1 MPTLL
6 SGAPFGDT
14 KYPGR
19 LNNREL
25 NDYRAQEMY
34 EAVMTD
40 LMLMGIL
47 SPAQMEEYTHRRK
60 QAEVLPL
67 EPEYEPFP
75 SLLPKQYDAAA
86 YGGKVLTVDP
96 DSGLVVPELPTGVFK
111 QLFSGHVGIGY
122 SVDPDGNP
130 PQQSGTVQGQYWYML
145 VWNGQWDI
153 IEWMWDNDAWD
164 FDAAEIQPVSN
175 FNYVMIYDDGTY
187 TTSAGW
193 FVLFTG
199 STQGD
204 IPEWQALTP
213 TTPSLP
219 DVWIDE
225 PHSTALVPGVETPV
239 MLLNLKTGQR
249 KQKTTYYGYPIFE
262 MGFVDSGES
271 IGETSTS
278 DIYIKIDLDD
288 KISVSNKC
296 YYIMTDPTSY
306 VEVVGLDTGTAP
318 DAVYMLNVNSMI
330 VIPGLNTKYVSI
342 YQGRNGDNSAGLGI
356 RLKHGI
362 VDATYSYAIAV
373 QYWKEPA

>member
-1 MPTLL
+1 MDIEPL
-6 SGAPFGDT
+6 GAPFGST
-14 KYPGR
+14 VYPGR
-19 LNNREL
+19 LNPREL
-25 NDYRAQEMY
+25 NDYRGQEIY

-40 LMLMGIL
+40 LVNMGIL
-47 SPAQMEEYTHRRK
+47 SVAQFEEYNHRRI
-60 QAEVLPL
+60 QASIKPL
-67 EPEYEPFP
+67 EPVLDPFP
-75 SLLPKQYDAAA
+75 TLVPKQYDASA

-96 DSGLVVPELPTGVFK
+96 DSGLVTPELPSGVFK
-111 QLFSGHVGIGY
+111 QLFEGHVGIGY

-130 PQQSGTVQGQYWYML
+130 PTQSGTVQGQYWYML

-153 IEWMWDNDAWD
+153 IEWMWDQGAWD

-175 FNYVMIYDDGTY
+175 FNYVMIYDDATY
-187 TTSAGW
+187 TTSSGW

-199 STQGD
+199 SAEQD
-204 IPEWQALTP
+204 IPTWQALTP

-225 PHSTALVPGVETPV
+225 PHSTALVPGVEKPV

-249 KQKTTYYGYPIFE
+249 KQKMTYYGYPIFE

-278 DIYIKIDLDD
+278 DVYVKIDIDN
-288 KISVSNKC
+288 KISISNGC

-306 VEVVGLDTGTAP
+306 VKFVGLDTGTAP
-318 DAVYMLNVNSMI
+318 DAVYMMNVNSMI
-330 VIPGLNTKYVSI
+330 VIPDLNSKYVSI
-342 YQGRNGDNSAGLGI
+342 YQGNNGDNSAGLGI

-362 VDATYSYAIAV
+362 VDATYDYAIAV
-373 QYWKEPA
+373 QYWKEPV

>member
-1 MPTLL
+1 MPDLL
-6 SGAPFGDT
+6 SSEYKP
-14 KYPGR
+14 YVNRGR
-19 LNNREL
+19 LNQREIAG
-25 NDYRAQEMY
+25 YEAQEMY
-34 EAVMTD
+34 EAIMTD
-40 LMLMGIL
+40 LVRMGVITPALLAQYAHREMLPTL
-47 SPAQMEEYTHRRK
+47 KP
-60 QAEVLPL
+60 
-67 EPEYEPFP
+67 YEPYNDPFP
-75 SLLPKQYDAAA
+75 GLVPKQYNGYAD
-86 YGGKVLTVDP
+86 GGKVLTVDP
-96 DSGLVVPELPTGVFK
+96 DSGLITPELPSGVFK
-111 QLFSGHVGIGY
+111 QLFEGHIGIGY

-130 PQQSGTVQGQYWYML
+130 PPTSGTVQGQYWYML

-164 FDAAEIQPVSN
+164 FDAAEIEPVAN
-175 FNYVMIYDDGTY
+175 FNYVMIYDDDTH
-187 TTSAGW
+187 TASSGW

-199 STQGD
+199 STEGD
-204 IPEWQALTP
+204 IPGWQALTP

-225 PHSTALVPGVETPV
+225 PHSTALIPGVETPV

-278 DIYIKIDLDD
+278 DVYIKIDIDD

-318 DAVYMLNVNSMI
+318 DAVYMMNVNSMI

>member
-1 MPTLL
+1 MAELL
-6 SGAPFGDT
+6 AAPFG
-14 KYPGR
+14 KAIYPGR
-19 LNNREL
+19 LNPREQG
-25 NDYRAQEMY
+25 DYRAQEIY
-34 EAVMTD
+34 EAIMTD
-40 LMLMGIL
+40 LVHMGLMTKE
-47 SPAQMEEYTHRRK
+47 QFEQYNHRRI
-60 QAEVLPL
+60 QAANLPL
-67 EPEYEPFP
+67 LPQLNPFP
-75 SLLPKQYDAAA
+75 SLVPKQYDALAD
-86 YGGKVLTVDP
+86 GGKVLTVDP
-96 DSGLVVPELPTGVFK
+96 DTGLVMPELPSGVFK
-111 QLFSGHVGIGY
+111 QLFEGHVGIGY

-130 PQQSGTVQGQYWYML
+130 PAQSGTAQGQFWYML

-153 IEWMWDNDAWD
+153 IEWVWDQGAWD
-164 FDAAEIQPVSN
+164 FDAAEIEQVSN
-175 FNYVMIYDDGTY
+175 FNYVMIYDDATY
-187 TTSAGW
+187 TTSSGW

-199 STQGD
+199 SAEGD
-204 IPEWQALTP
+204 LPGWQALTP

-225 PHSTALVPGVETPV
+225 PHSTALVPNVETPV

-249 KQKTTYYGYPIFE
+249 KQKTTYYGYPIYE

-271 IGETSTS
+271 LGETATS
-278 DIYIKIDLDD
+278 DVYVKIDIDD

-362 VDATYSYAIAV
+362 VDATYTYAIAV
-373 QYWKEPA
+373 QYWKEP